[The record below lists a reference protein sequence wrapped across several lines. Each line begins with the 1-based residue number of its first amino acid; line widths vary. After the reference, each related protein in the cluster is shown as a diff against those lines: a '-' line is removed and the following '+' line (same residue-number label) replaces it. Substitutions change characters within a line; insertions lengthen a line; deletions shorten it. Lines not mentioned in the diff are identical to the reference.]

1 MPFYIY
7 QASDSV
13 RSCDHCREGFE
24 QLQKIG
30 DAKLEKC
37 PVCGASV
44 AKTITA
50 PAIGRSKTALDARAK
65 SAGFHKLKKIG
76 TGEYEKLY

>member
-7 QASDSV
+7 KAFDSA
-13 RSCDHCREGFE
+13 RSCDHCRDGFE
-24 QLQKIG
+24 ELQKIS

-37 PVCGASV
+37 PVCGSPV

-65 SAGFHKLKKIG
+65 SAGFHKLKKTG
-76 TGEYEKLY
+76 AGEYEKLY